1 MTLTQTPAVA
11 RRPGMDGLMGE
22 LCLRWAMKL
31 PADVLIEWPDNATFS
46 MHQIKEALLSLD
58 DDTDLPRL
66 SVRLLATRTGLALS
80 TVRTTLKRMEKPV
93 SCLSA
98 GGSAR
103 TLPR

>member
-1 MTLTQTPAVA
+1 
-11 RRPGMDGLMGE
+11 MGE

-31 PADVLIEWPDNATFS
+31 PADVPIKWPDNATFS
-46 MHQIKEALLSLD
+46 MYQIREALLSLD

-66 SVRLLATRTGLALS
+66 SVRFLSARTGLALS
-80 TVRTTLKRMEKPV
+80 TVRTTLKRMEKLI

-103 TLPR
+103 ALPPSSAPTTRQAVLSKQLRS